1 MPASASELGSGTC
14 TTELATPKIEPE
26 GVAEIV
32 SLTQIVW
39 MGGRLTLDPVL
50 ELINDNDHVPEP
62 GAVPD
67 ANAANVSKIS
77 FTISVVVPDAITS
90 SAIDWKYCV
99 LFVISSS

>member
-1 MPASASELGSGTC
+1 M
-14 TTELATPKIEPE
+14 
-26 GVAEIV
+26 

-90 SAIDWKYCV
+90 SAID
-99 LFVISSS
+99 